1 MSIVAALDKVLFFN
15 ASSKYSVLRMKTEDS
30 SVPAEARSPYRYHD
44 HLIRFTAVGIELPQ
58 TDTVKIEMD
67 GEWKDGKYGLQLQ
80 VDHWQEIV
88 PPTLEGVR
96 NYLASGLLKGIGE
109 KTADAIIEK
118 FGVNALEILEHQ
130 PDRLLEIRGI
140 TKERLAEIKDAYAE
154 TSRMRVLMTLLAP
167 FKVTPTTAQKI
178 YQHFGP
184 ACADIVRQSPF
195 NLCQVP
201 GFGFKRI
208 DAIVQKSGGDLRDPK
223 RVHGALFYALEDART
238 KDGHLYLEAEALL
251 KAAMQLLNERI
262 PLPQMRVPMSQVEQ
276 ELSAMIRQ
284 DEVVSNHGNVYL
296 PKQFLQESETAQKA
310 VELFLA
316 KPTVVDITQP
326 LERVKH
332 SLGLNLS
339 KRQSEGVEMV
349 FRHNLS
355 IITGGPGTGKTTVLK
370 TVIEVYRQLYPRQK
384 IVLGAP
390 TGKASRRMAEA
401 TGIDEAQT
409 LHSILGLHGDS
420 ESKKD
425 RERKPLEAGLLIVD
439 ETSMVDMWLIHQ
451 LFSRLRPGT
460 KVLLVGD
467 ADQLESVGAGD
478 VFHELIGSGVVP
490 VTVLDEIFRQAQ
502 DSLIAHNARFINE
515 GKTTLYYG
523 EDFTFHKAESQ
534 EETAGIIRE
543 LYQEQIAAK
552 GIEQVEIL
560 SPFRSEG
567 EASVN
572 SLNEAIREEIN
583 PASPETPEIVYA
595 GKIFRLNDRVM
606 QMRNN
611 YDIKLY
617 DRSGK
622 QVGEGVFNGDIGTIR
637 KISGTNVVIEFD
649 GRYMD
654 CPQVLLDDLE
664 LSYAITIHKSMGS
677 EYDTVIIPL
686 LAAHNVLLTRNLLY
700 TAITRAKRRV
710 LLVGEKRALYMAIH
724 RSRKGKRNTML
735 GERIALYYKAVTRK
749 ALRNEEGEG
758 WQRAS

>member
-30 SVPAEARSPYRYHD
+30 SVPTEARSPYRYHD

-154 TSRMRVLMTLLAP
+154 TSRMRILMTLLAP

-310 VELFLA
+310 VELRW
-316 KPTVVDITQP
+316 DH
-326 LERVKH
+326 LEDKLH
-332 SLGLNLS
+332 
-339 KRQSEGVEMV
+339 
-349 FRHNLS
+349 H
-355 IITGGPGTGKTTVLK
+355 
-370 TVIEVYRQLYPRQK
+370 
-384 IVLGAP
+384 
-390 TGKASRRMAEA
+390 MAEVKA
-401 TGIDEAQT
+401 YAVEKLTAIPDLQ
-409 LHSILGLHGDS
+409 I
-420 ESKKD
+420 
-425 RERKPLEAGLLIVD
+425 
-439 ETSMVDMWLIHQ
+439 
-451 LFSRLRPGT
+451 
-460 KVLLVGD
+460 
-467 ADQLESVGAGD
+467 
-478 VFHELIGSGVVP
+478 IGSGKAPHVLSVSMAGWPSQNVVNDLGSQGIC
-490 VTVLDEIFRQAQ
+490 VSAG
-502 DSLIAHNARFINE
+502 SACHH
-515 GKTTLYYG
+515 GKS
-523 EDFTFHKAESQ
+523 SQ
-534 EETAGIIRE
+534 VVSALGLPKRVAAGVIR
-543 LYQEQIAAK
+543 
-552 GIEQVEIL
+552 L
-560 SPFRSEG
+560 SFG
-567 EASVN
+567 
-572 SLNEAIREEIN
+572 
-583 PASPETPEIVYA
+583 PETTFAEIDA
-595 GKIFRLNDRVM
+595 CA
-606 QMRNN
+606 
-611 YDIKLY
+611 
-617 DRSGK
+617 
-622 QVGEGVFNGDIGTIR
+622 E
-637 KISGTNVVIEFD
+637 
-649 GRYMD
+649 
-654 CPQVLLDDLE
+654 
-664 LSYAITIHKSMGS
+664 
-677 EYDTVIIPL
+677 
-686 LAAHNVLLTRNLLY
+686 
-700 TAITRAKRRV
+700 
-710 LLVGEKRALYMAIH
+710 
-724 RSRKGKRNTML
+724 
-735 GERIALYYKAVTRK
+735 
-749 ALRNEEGEG
+749 ALRNHHDH
-758 WQRAS
+758 RMPML

>member
-58 TDTVKIEMD
+58 TDTVKIKMD

-118 FGVNALEILEHQ
+118 FGINALEILEHQ

-326 LERVKH
+326 LERVKN
-332 SLGLNLS
+332 SLTSCWHFCGKPTLHVRSLILS
-339 KRQSEGVEMV
+339 MAFMK
-349 FRHNLS
+349 HL
-355 IITGGPGTGKTTVLK
+355 
-370 TVIEVYRQLYPRQK
+370 
-384 IVLGAP
+384 AP
-390 TGKASRRMAEA
+390 TPFLSSFPLSSRTVGRSSPIQPQSNRMPMETCAVLCSTVTQAALTKRAASRSLTNSFGVSFPKAPRW
-401 TGIDEAQT
+401 TNF
-409 LHSILGLHGDS
+409 
-420 ESKKD
+420 SKKI
-425 RERKPLEAGLLIVD
+425 LI
-439 ETSMVDMWLIHQ
+439 
-451 LFSRLRPGT
+451 
-460 KVLLVGD
+460 
-467 ADQLESVGAGD
+467 
-478 VFHELIGSGVVP
+478 
-490 VTVLDEIFRQAQ
+490 
-502 DSLIAHNARFINE
+502 
-515 GKTTLYYG
+515 
-523 EDFTFHKAESQ
+523 
-534 EETAGIIRE
+534 
-543 LYQEQIAAK
+543 
-552 GIEQVEIL
+552 
-560 SPFRSEG
+560 
-567 EASVN
+567 
-572 SLNEAIREEIN
+572 
-583 PASPETPEIVYA
+583 
-595 GKIFRLNDRVM
+595 
-606 QMRNN
+606 
-611 YDIKLY
+611 
-617 DRSGK
+617 
-622 QVGEGVFNGDIGTIR
+622 
-637 KISGTNVVIEFD
+637 
-649 GRYMD
+649 
-654 CPQVLLDDLE
+654 
-664 LSYAITIHKSMGS
+664 
-677 EYDTVIIPL
+677 
-686 LAAHNVLLTRNLLY
+686 
-700 TAITRAKRRV
+700 
-710 LLVGEKRALYMAIH
+710 
-724 RSRKGKRNTML
+724 
-735 GERIALYYKAVTRK
+735 
-749 ALRNEEGEG
+749 
-758 WQRAS
+758 

>member
-118 FGVNALEILEHQ
+118 FGVNALKILEHQ

-316 KPTVVDITQP
+316 NPAVVDIAQP

-515 GKTTLYYG
+515 GKTTLY
-523 EDFTFHKAESQ
+523 
-534 EETAGIIRE
+534 
-543 LYQEQIAAK
+543 
-552 GIEQVEIL
+552 
-560 SPFRSEG
+560 
-567 EASVN
+567 
-572 SLNEAIREEIN
+572 
-583 PASPETPEIVYA
+583 
-595 GKIFRLNDRVM
+595 
-606 QMRNN
+606 
-611 YDIKLY
+611 
-617 DRSGK
+617 
-622 QVGEGVFNGDIGTIR
+622 
-637 KISGTNVVIEFD
+637 
-649 GRYMD
+649 
-654 CPQVLLDDLE
+654 
-664 LSYAITIHKSMGS
+664 
-677 EYDTVIIPL
+677 
-686 LAAHNVLLTRNLLY
+686 
-700 TAITRAKRRV
+700 
-710 LLVGEKRALYMAIH
+710 
-724 RSRKGKRNTML
+724 
-735 GERIALYYKAVTRK
+735 
-749 ALRNEEGEG
+749 
-758 WQRAS
+758 

>member
-30 SVPAEARSPYRYHD
+30 SVPIEARSPYRYHD

-326 LERVKH
+326 LERVKN

-355 IITGGPGTGKTTVLK
+355 IITGGPGTGKTTTLRGILALLEQRGEKVALA
-370 TVIEVYRQLYPRQK
+370 
-384 IVLGAP
+384 AP
-390 TGKASRRMAEA
+390 TGRAAKRMAEI
-401 TGIDEAQT
+401 TGREAST
-409 LHSILGLHGDS
+409 IHRLLEVEPKTEVLTFKRG
-420 ESKKD
+420 EKN
-425 RERKPLEAGLLIVD
+425 PLPADAVIVD
-439 ETSMVDMWLIHQ
+439 EMSMVDTLLMEHLLRGMRLGARLIM
-451 LFSRLRPGT
+451 
-460 KVLLVGD
+460 VGD
-467 ADQLESVGAGD
+467 SDQLPSVSAGNVLRD
-478 VFHELIGSGVVP
+478 LIQSGLVP
-490 VTVLDEIFRQAQ
+490 CIHLERVFRQAAE
-502 DSLIAHNARFINE
+502 SLIVTNAHAIVRGEMPDLGCRTGDFFFLE
-515 GKTTLYYG
+515 QPDAFAQQRLVVDLVSRRLPKSYG
-523 EDFTFHKAESQ
+523 YDPLRDIQVITPAKQ
-534 EETAGIIRE
+534 GPLGTRE
-543 LYQEQIAAK
+543 LNRLLQGKLNPPERGK
-552 GIEQVEIL
+552 
-560 SPFRSEG
+560 G
-567 EASVN
+567 EAT
-572 SLNEAIREEIN
+572 LMGRTLRE
-583 PASPETPEIVYA
+583 
-595 GKIFRLNDRVM
+595 GDKVM
-606 QMRNN
+606 QIRNN
-611 YDIKLY
+611 YDIIWQQP
-617 DRSGK
+617 DGTA
-622 QVGEGVFNGDIGTIR
+622 GTGIFNGDMGIIEMLDPGSKTI
-637 KISGTNVVIEFD
+637 
-649 GRYMD
+649 
-654 CPQVLLDDLE
+654 QVRFEEKLATYSFENQDQLE
-664 LSYAITIHKSMGS
+664 HAYAVTVHKSQGS
-677 EYDTVIIPL
+677 EFEAVVMPL
-686 LAAHNVLLTRNLLY
+686 ERRHPKLHYRNLLY
-700 TAITRAKRRV
+700 TAVTRARKLLIMTGQKETVYAMVQNNRRT
-710 LLVGEKRALYMAIH
+710 LRYTNQKE
-724 RSRKGKRNTML
+724 ML
-735 GERIALYYKAVTRK
+735 QEMCD
-749 ALRNEEGEG
+749 E
-758 WQRAS
+758 